1 MSGAFDQS
9 NASLMNTSINKKLL
23 NSCVINNEICDAFML
38 KEPCLVKNVNA

>member
-9 NASLMNTSINKKLL
+9 NASLMNKSINKKRL
-23 NSCVINNEICDAFML
+23 NSCVINNEICDAFMF